1 MHLAIGQLPNQPSL
15 DGAEQELA
23 GFCLLSGARD
33 IFENPAQLRAAE
45 IGIDQKSCLLTNH
58 IAVPGRF
65 QLIAVLRGTA
75 ALPHN
80 RVADRNAGFFIPN
93 HRRLS
98 LIGNAD
104 GFNVFVCAVDL
115 KQRLLRHAHL
125 RRPNFHRIMLDPP
138 CPRIDLRKFLLRDT
152 DHIAFAVVQNTAGAR
167 RSLIQCHD
175 IFFHSVFLPAR
186 PRYTNNSIIRFEMF
200 IPLRVR
206 RMPASSSSAQP
217 VRTNSR

>member
-1 MHLAIGQLPNQPSL
+1 MIEQPFDL
-15 DGAEQELA
+15 RTRKI
-23 GFCLLSGARD
+23 CVRD
-33 IFENPAQLRAAE
+33 KTGRAADMV
-45 IGIDQKSCLLTNH
+45 GQTALHQPVHDVCG
-58 IAVPGRF
+58 A
-65 QLIAVLRGTA
+65 A
-75 ALPHN
+75 ALPYDSVMN
-80 RVADRNAGFFIPN
+80 GTAGHFIPKD
-93 HRRLS
+93 RRLS

-186 PRYTNNSIIRFEMF
+186 PRYTNNAIIRFEMF